1 MESKGLP
8 FFGPSVEFS
17 SVPPIETKRILSY
30 FNHFV
35 SNSVQLLNKFAV
47 ICDTKLLDLDFRLQD
62 VEATLAILEAKLASI
77 PSLESTAVP
86 SLPPLAPT
94 TNIYTPSST
103 PSTVIIP
110 IPPPVSSAVHENVS
124 DVHQTAVAPSS
135 NPEILRFVKML
146 SFGVPLMAVEQKMRA
161 EGYDPSLLNS
171 ARTDAAK
178 APAPAR
184 SNHSSSDNEES
195 NSDEY

>member
-1 MESKGLP
+1 MEGKGLP

-30 FNHFV
+30 FNQFV

-47 ICDTKLLDLDFRLQD
+47 ICDTKLVDLDFRLQD
-62 VEATLAILEAKLASI
+62 IEATLAILEAKLASI

-86 SLPPLAPT
+86 ALPPLAPT
-94 TNIYTPSST
+94 TSSSST
-103 PSTVIIP
+103 PSSVIVP
-110 IPPPVSSAVHENVS
+110 IPPPVPSGAVHENVS
-124 DVHQTAVAPSS
+124 DVHQTAVVPPS

-146 SFGVPLMAVEQKMRA
+146 AVGVPLMAVEQKMRA

-178 APAPAR
+178 VPAPAR

>member
-30 FNHFV
+30 FNQFV

-47 ICDTKLLDLDFRLQD
+47 ICDTKLVDLDFRLQD
-62 VEATLAILEAKLASI
+62 VEATLAILEAKLGSI
-77 PSLESTAVP
+77 PSLESTTVP
-86 SLPPLAPT
+86 ALPPLAPT
-94 TNIYTPSST
+94 TISSSSA
-103 PSTVIIP
+103 PPTVVVP
-110 IPPPVSSAVHENVS
+110 IPPPVPSAVHEIVS
-124 DVHQTAVAPSS
+124 DAHQTAVAPPS

-146 SFGVPLMAVEQKMRA
+146 SFGVPLMAVEQKMRS

-171 ARTDAAK
+171 ARTDATRV
-178 APAPAR
+178 PAPAR